1 MEVAWGGVRLPIR
14 SADRRSW
21 AVSWQVLAAKCVSRN
36 AMPSPGW
43 VLNTRKSKQLT
54 AATCG
59 SELRKLSGESHSGR
73 YPTSGSRSFVAKY
86 FLVGVRIRNE
96 YPHVAALRLLLLRA
110 LKTRPGVG
118 IAFRGTPATPST
130 PPDPAHNRQSAL
142 RIGSHTPPQAPSTT
156 PPSHGV
162 VALGP

>member
-59 SELRKLSGESHSGR
+59 
-73 YPTSGSRSFVAKY
+73 YSF
-86 FLVGVRIRNE
+86 RIRTPTKK
-96 YPHVAALRLLLLRA
+96 YYATRLRLPEVRYRPEYDFPENFRSS
-110 LKTRPGVG
+110 LKKE
-118 IAFRGTPATPST
+118 F
-130 PPDPAHNRQSAL
+130 
-142 RIGSHTPPQAPSTT
+142 
-156 PPSHGV
+156 
-162 VALGP
+162 